1 MSMTGMRRNV
11 QRQRWKERKKET
23 GELPEFCLLPEL
35 NTGWWMLPLL
45 TILPFISFYSLLFR
59 RFIIFHWRYIL
70 KIFIF
75 VVSIFRIYFYFYSPL
90 LSSLTFFS
98 HFLLPFALQPDCPPL
113 PLLDFC
119 RRPSIFIPTHFHF
132 RCVGSSKWPLPNT
145 ILLLN
150 IITARP
156 IAIRYGFTVILF

>member
-11 QRQRWKERKKET
+11 QRQRWKERKKER

-45 TILPFISFYSLLFR
+45 IVLPLISFYSLLFR
-59 RFIIFHWRYIL
+59 RFIIFIGDTFWKYLFLSFPYSEPTSAFTHL
-70 KIFIF
+70 P
-75 VVSIFRIYFYFYSPL
+75 SPL
-90 LSSLTFFS
+90 SGFFS
-98 HFLLPFALQPDCPPL
+98 HFLLPFALQPDCPPPSWFL
-113 PLLDFC
+113 PTTFNIHSD
-119 RRPSIFIPTHFHF
+119 PFHF